1 VYALGKY
8 RHIIWDWNGTL
19 LDDAHTCVEV
29 LNELLRKRGRG
40 PITYQ
45 QYRRDFD
52 FPVKDYYIRLGFDFT
67 VESYEA
73 LAHEYIDAYHDRQFE
88 CGLHD
93 GAVDTLQ
100 SCKELGLT
108 QSILSAYQQVLL
120 EEITQ
125 YFQIKGFFIRIAGL
139 NDRYAHSKIDIG
151 RQLLAELGFNGRQIL
166 LIGDTIHDYEVAK
179 AITADCILIANG
191 HQQRQKL
198 QGCGVMVLNC
208 LKEVPA
214 MLQQQP

>member
-19 LDDAHTCVEV
+19 LDDARTCVEV
-29 LNELLRKRGRG
+29 LNELLRRRGRG
-40 PITYQ
+40 PVTYQ
-45 QYRRDFD
+45 EYRRDFD

-73 LAHEYIDAYHDRQFE
+73 LAYEYIDAYHDRQFE
-88 CGLHD
+88 CSLHD

-100 SCKELGLT
+100 SCKDLGLT
-108 QSILSAYQQVLL
+108 QSILSAYQQDLL

-125 YFQIKGFFIRIAGL
+125 YFRIKDFFLKIAGL

-151 RQLLAELGFNGRQIL
+151 RQLLAELGFNGRQVL
-166 LIGDTIHDYEVAK
+166 LIGDTLHDYEVAK
-179 AITADCILIANG
+179 VITADCILIANG
-191 HQQRQKL
+191 HQRRQKL
-198 QGCGVMVLNC
+198 QDCDAMVLNS
-208 LKEVPA
+208 LAQIPA
-214 MLQQQP
+214 IVRR